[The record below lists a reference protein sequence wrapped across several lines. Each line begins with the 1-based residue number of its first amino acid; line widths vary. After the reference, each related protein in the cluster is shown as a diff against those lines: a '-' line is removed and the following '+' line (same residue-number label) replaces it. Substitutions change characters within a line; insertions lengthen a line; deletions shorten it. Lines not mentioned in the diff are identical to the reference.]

1 MFFSFTSYRVISNNE
16 NPHIFVDIVSS
27 NKELNKEY
35 LNVVKVFSIST
46 GIGVA
51 KEILI
56 SLRSQ
61 QKLPEVTG
69 SDHLNMIFNKLI
81 ENVEQMKVKNQKQID
96 IRNIF
101 RS

>member
-1 MFFSFTSYRVISNNE
+1 M
-16 NPHIFVDIVSS
+16 
-27 NKELNKEY
+27 
-35 LNVVKVFSIST
+35 KVFSIST

-51 KEILI
+51 KGILI

-61 QKLPEVTG
+61 QKLPEVNG

>member
-1 MFFSFTSYRVISNNE
+1 MFFSFTNYRVISNNE
-16 NPHIFVDIVSS
+16 NPHIVVDIVSS

-51 KEILI
+51 KGILI

-61 QKLPEVTG
+61 QKLPEVNG